1 MRDPEF
7 IEMRN
12 RFILGMV
19 VLILFS
25 VPFLIFIARK
35 FMVETSPIIKGIDNE
50 KTMLVYV
57 EKANCSNCKEVE
69 DMLKSYGIK
78 YNKINSS
85 GDRNYANVLNKL
97 NITTTDIDE
106 PTLLYIEEGKFYA
119 ALVSIKSE
127 EDVVNFL
134 ITYGYLDVEKNEEEL
149 MR

>member
-19 VLILFS
+19 VLILFG
-25 VPFLIFIARK
+25 VPFLIFITRK
-35 FMVETSPIIKGIDNE
+35 FMVETSPIIKEIDSSE
-50 KTMLVYV
+50 TMLVYV

-97 NITTTDIDE
+97 GITTTDIDE

-119 ALVSIKSE
+119 ALVSIQTE
-127 EDVVNFL
+127 EQLASFL
-134 ITYGYLDVEKNEEEL
+134 VSYGYLDVEE
-149 MR
+149 